1 MKINNKQVITKPK
14 SFFLLSMVLFMLVGT
29 ATMSYATSIVDFS
42 ITPRVLSE
50 HSVSGTFSLEFDAG
64 GMPIAITSAAISHS
78 NSAGSFLF
86 TVPPSASN
94 FLATSFLLEN
104 SGSQLAIGSTSFS
117 SGMPLPI
124 PFSKSGGSI
133 AFSRRDPG
141 QTSAF
146 GAVTSYAP
154 VPEPGTVL
162 LLSTGLLGLA
172 GYRWQQRQRH
182 ERQKG

>member
-1 MKINNKQVITKPK
+1 MKISLQTITKPK

-64 GMPIAITSAAISHS
+64 GMPIAVTSAAISHS
-78 NSAGSFLF
+78 NPAGSFLF
-86 TVPPSASN
+86 TVPPPAS
-94 FLATSFLLEN
+94 FFSSTSFILTDSGRELSISATSF
-104 SGSQLAIGSTSFS
+104 ST
-117 SGMPLPI
+117 GMPLSV
-124 PFSKSGGSI
+124 PFSKSGGVI

-141 QTSAF
+141 QSISF
-146 GAVTSYAP
+146 GANTSYAP

-172 GYRWQQRQRH
+172 GYRWQQHKRH
-182 ERQKG
+182 ER